1 MDITSKAR
9 IRGAERSDPSVER
22 ELGLSL
28 SLQKKQKQEESKE
41 ADQSHNRQKYDNSSI
56 LQGQDTNTQRVI
68 SSYPGNR
75 KARVS
80 VRARCETATVSFFYI
95 AILDSVW
102 KSVT

>member
-9 IRGAERSDPSVER
+9 KRGAEISPSVER

-41 ADQSHNRQKYDNSSI
+41 AVQSHQQRYNNNS
-56 LQGQDTNTQRVI
+56 LEMNTQRTI
-68 SSYPGNR
+68 SSSQGNR

-80 VRARCETATVSFFYI
+80 VRARCETATVSFFISY
-95 AILDSVW
+95 LGLNFGDW
-102 KSVT
+102 